1 MPCLQL
7 LWAMAEV
14 AASCFN
20 ACFPSEAQQSLWAEL
35 QSAAES
41 GWDFSSRW
49 FLPGFPSLQD
59 PLQDTQV
66 RGIVPVDL
74 NAILCK
80 VEQLL
85 ATFYQVL
92 GEKWGNSLMGEGL
105 PLARWLSGRG
115 EGWLGSGALV
125 SHLPGAW
132 RAGVL

>member
-1 MPCLQL
+1 
-7 LWAMAEV
+7 MAEA

-20 ACFPSEAQQSLWAEL
+20 DCFLSEAQQSLWAEL

-59 PLQDTQV
+59 PLRDTQV

-92 GEKWGNSLMGEGL
+92 GEKWGKGGQPAAPNSLMGEGL
-105 PLARWLSGRG
+105 PFARWLSGHRG
-115 EGWLGSGALV
+115 KAGLALG
-125 SHLPGAW
+125 PW
-132 RAGVL
+132 

>member
-1 MPCLQL
+1 MTE
-7 LWAMAEV
+7 A
-14 AASCFN
+14 AASCFT
-20 ACFPSEAQQSLWAEL
+20 ACFPAEAQQSLWAEL

-59 PLQDTQV
+59 LLQDTQM

-92 GEKWGNSLMGEGL
+92 GEKWGKGGQLAAPNSLMGGL
-105 PLARWLSGRG
+105 PLALWLCGRG
-115 EGWLGSGALV
+115 GR
-125 SHLPGAW
+125 HLPGAW
-132 RAGVL
+132 MAGVL